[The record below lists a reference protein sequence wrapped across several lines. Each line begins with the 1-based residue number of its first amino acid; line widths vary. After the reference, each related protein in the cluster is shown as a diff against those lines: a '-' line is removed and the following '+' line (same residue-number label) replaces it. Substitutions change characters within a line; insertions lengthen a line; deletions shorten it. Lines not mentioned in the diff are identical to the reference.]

1 MVLLV
6 GAALIFGALFL
17 VFSSVGGLSAERQGV
32 NKSLEVLEAMTG
44 SSTAADE
51 LGKEAD
57 KPFAERV
64 LVPLLERLQGL
75 GRRITGADQAERIRQ
90 QLDRAGN
97 PAGWTI
103 DRVSAGKILGTVV
116 GIGAGAYFTL
126 LTGMSLPVILL
137 GLVAG
142 AALGFFGPNIWLYNT
157 AVKREEAL
165 LKELPDAIDLLTIS
179 VEAGLGFDAALQQVA
194 RKTEGPLAGELS
206 RVLQEMQIGRSRS
219 EALRA
224 LGERT
229 QVKDLKS
236 FVAAMVQADAV
247 GIPIAQVLRVQSAE
261 MRTKRRQRAEEKAGQ
276 VPVKIMVPVILFIL
290 PCLLIV
296 VIGPGILS
304 IIDAFSRT

>member
-1 MVLLV
+1 MVLLL
-6 GAALIFGALFL
+6 GALLIFAALFL
-17 VFSSVGGLSAERQGV
+17 VFSAVGGLSPERQGV
-32 NKSLEVLEAMTG
+32 SRSIEVLEAMTG
-44 SSTAADE
+44 SSAAAEE
-51 LGKEAD
+51 LTKEEERS
-57 KPFAERV
+57 FSERV
-64 LVPLLERLQGL
+64 LLPLLERLQGA
-75 GRRITGADQAERIRQ
+75 GRRVTGADQAERIRQ

-103 DRVSAGKILGTVV
+103 DRVSAGKILGTIV
-116 GIGAGAYFTL
+116 GVAAGAYFTL
-126 LTGMSLPVILL
+126 LLGASLPIVIVALA
-137 GLVAG
+137 AG

-157 AVKREEAL
+157 ALKREEAL

-179 VEAGLGFDAALQQVA
+179 VEAGLGFDAALQHVA
-194 RKTEGPLAGELS
+194 RKTEGPLAGELA

-229 QVKDLKS
+229 RVPDLRT
-236 FVAAMVQADAV
+236 FVTAMVQADAV

-296 VIGPGILS
+296 VVGPGIIS
-304 IIDAFSRT
+304 AIEAFSD